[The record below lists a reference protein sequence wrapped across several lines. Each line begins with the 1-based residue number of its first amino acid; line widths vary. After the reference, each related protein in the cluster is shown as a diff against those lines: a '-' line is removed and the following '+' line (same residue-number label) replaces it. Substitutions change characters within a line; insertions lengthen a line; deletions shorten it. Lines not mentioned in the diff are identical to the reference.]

1 MNFLQAANYYVARGF
16 RVFPLKRGSKEPA
29 TKNGVHDATANMYVL
44 EEYARKVPDANIAV
58 GCGPDSGMT
67 GLIVI
72 DIDKHHGG
80 VESFQ
85 ALLSKH
91 GALPGGP
98 MSRTPQGGFHLF
110 FRYDSGIGNSQNVLG
125 RGIDVKSTGGYVVL
139 PPSHWDGHK
148 RGKKV
153 AEGGSYQWQREPFS
167 SYLPAMPSWMLTRLK
182 PKPLPAL
189 VPKAWDRSNVDL
201 IKIARALEFVSNH
214 DYAMWI
220 RVGMALK
227 AQFGDAAF
235 DLWNSWSAS
244 GYPDHDSRECQRKW
258 ASFKRTTGVSL
269 GSIFHEARI
278 GGADLKQIL
287 CESRGLS

>member
-16 RVFPLKRGSKEPA
+16 RVFPLKPGSKEPA

-67 GLIVI
+67 G
-72 DIDKHHGG
+72 
-80 VESFQ
+80 
-85 ALLSKH
+85 KH
-91 GALPGGP
+91 GALPACP
-98 MSRTPQGGFHLF
+98 MSSTPQGGFHLF
-110 FRYDSGIGNSQNVLG
+110 FRHHPDGGNSQNLLG
-125 RGIDVKSTGGYVVL
+125 QGIDVKSAGGYVVL
-139 PPSHWDGHK
+139 PPSYWDGRK
-148 RGKKV
+148 RGEKV
-153 AEGGSYQWQREPFS
+153 AEGGNYKWERPPLGSIF
-167 SYLPAMPSWMLTRLK
+167 PAMPTWVLARLK
-182 PKPLPAL
+182 PKSLPVLTAK
-189 VPKAWDRSNVDL
+189 PWDRSNADL
-201 IKIARALEFVSNH
+201 VNVAKALEFVSNH
-214 DYAMWI
+214 DYTAWI
-220 RVGMALK
+220 MVGMALK